1 MRILL
6 FIAGLFVAGASFLIY
21 GSTANVDAIA
31 ALPISP
37 NYYVRIT
44 GGERQAD
51 GSVAPYYT
59 VHTSIYAYQE
69 HGGTIVDIGDIRVL
83 YPDDCYPYGRETH
96 KAVVEDVIMETNRP
110 LASRARRGSH
120 GSNNL
125 SISRGF
131 VGDTNHCQ
139 VQVRDMPPT
148 ETLWSLDF
156 TVRGR
161 ELTLFDQT
169 FEIGTG
175 HRVIYLDIE
184 SKIERV
190 ERLNHELAVI
200 DMSEVTE
207 FEGTWE
213 ALREI
218 RGARS
223 RGGF

>member
-1 MRILL
+1 MIL
-6 FIAGLFVAGASFLIY
+6 FIAGLFVAGAGFLIY

-69 HGGTIVDIGDIRVL
+69 HGGTIVDIGDLRIL

-96 KAVVEDVIMETNRP
+96 KAVMSNVIMETNRSP
-110 LASRARRGSH
+110 DSRGGGGNR

-125 SISRGF
+125 SISCSF
-131 VGDTNHCQ
+131 DGDRNHCEARVLEMQ
-139 VQVRDMPPT
+139 SN
-148 ETLWSLDF
+148 ETLWSLSF

-175 HRVIYLDIE
+175 HRVIYLDHE
-184 SKIERV
+184 SKIDRV

-207 FEGTWE
+207 FGGTWE